1 MNPVCVDQVGARPP
15 AGGHTRRR
23 HLALGAG
30 GVAAAALGAC
40 GPGAP
45 AGTPESRTAAPVKV
59 TMVLHNSN
67 AQRIYERHFP
77 EFKEKHPHVDAQWVL
92 TSTIAGTESNEAKMA
107 TLIVAGTP
115 PDIFIPWMQPGGG
128 FLARGWAA
136 PIDATAIGFK
146 SVSQVL
152 DQYAWR
158 EALDIAKWKGKY
170 YGLPTEISNY
180 CLYINNRMFRKAG
193 LDPQRDYPRDWDQML
208 EVARK
213 LTVRE
218 GSQITQRGFELDYT
232 RPQLHWAGHAYQLMG
247 PFLTDDGKVN
257 VNNEG
262 AARTLQYWADW
273 GQKHQL
279 GSPKLPVPGNTFY
292 EETLAMWASGSWYAP
307 GVKTRNEAL
316 FNDLTVKP
324 FPRWKDKKYDHGTHV
339 YGYAML
345 VSSQVPKDVQAAAWR
360 VAWFFSSYPVEH
372 LAAGGLFQ
380 PKKDFVESAA
390 FKTFKDIP
398 SMDVFLDDMKKST
411 YVMKTPAF
419 DPVTQVLK
427 EQFPKAWTEGQPAKQ
442 LLPDVQRELERVV
455 REAGAK

>member
-170 YGLPTEISNY
+170 YGLPNEISNY
-180 CLYINNRMFRKAG
+180 CLYINNQMFRKAG
-193 LDPQRDYPRDWDQML
+193 LDPERDWPKTWEDMV
-208 EVARK
+208 EVSRR
-213 LTVRE
+213 LTARE
-218 GSQITQRGFELDYT
+218 GSTFSQRGYRVRVDSPHLT
-232 RPQLHWAGHAYQLMG
+232 WGGQAYQLIGHWLTEDARKVTINTPGAIQALEYWREWHHTHKLG
-247 PFLTDDGKVN
+247 PADD
-257 VNNEG
+257 
-262 AARTLQYWADW
+262 AARTD
-273 GQKHQL
+273 
-279 GSPKLPVPGNTFY
+279 TFQQGTQAITTY
-292 EETLAMWASGSWYAP
+292 GSWYAS
-307 GVKTRNEAL
+307 GVRRNAPDIHKDMSTRPSRASR
-316 FNDLTVKP
+316 
-324 FPRWKDKKYDHGTHV
+324 PR
-339 YGYAML
+339 
-345 VSSQVPKDVQAAAWR
+345 SSTTGRTTTATPC
-360 VAWFFSSYPVEH
+360 S
-372 LAAGGLFQ
+372 
-380 PKKDFVESAA
+380 SAA
-390 FKTFKDIP
+390 RCRP
-398 SMDVFLDDMKKST
+398 S
-411 YVMKTPAF
+411 ARRRR
-419 DPVTQVLK
+419 
-427 EQFPKAWTEGQPAKQ
+427 GN
-442 LLPDVQRELERVV
+442 
-455 REAGAK
+455 